1 MSSSRRGSNGGRRR
15 QRRQFSVEFKQETV
29 RLMQARKMEGL
40 SLAEIARELDI
51 PAEMLRRWATE
62 LGQWEGVREANQ
74 PKGNAEEELR
84 RLQRENEVLRQERDF
99 LKKATAFF
107 AKESR

>member
-1 MSSSRRGSNGGRRR
+1 MSSSRRNSNGGRRR
-15 QRRQFSVEFKQETV
+15 QRRQFSAEFKQETV
-29 RLMQARKMEGL
+29 RLLKARKAEGF
-40 SLAEIARELDI
+40 SLAEIARELDV
-51 PAEMLRRWATE
+51 PAEMLRRWAKE
-62 LGQWEGVREANQ
+62 LGQWEDAKVANSR
-74 PKGNAEEELR
+74 GGSAEDELR